1 MNANHQATSFENL
14 IERLEAERVD
24 ISYRN
29 LLPKPL
35 VKVETKVVKT
45 LPESL
50 KKVYFHAGR
59 YAAGDRDRVASEAW
73 AAYAKKEQLD

>member
-29 LLPKPL
+29 PIPKPL
-35 VKVETKVVKT
+35 VKVETKVVKKV
-45 LPESL
+45 PEGL
-50 KKVYFHAGR
+50 KKIYFHAGR
-59 YAAGDRDRVASEAW
+59 YAAGDRDRIAAEAW
-73 AAYAKKEQLD
+73 ADYAKIERLD